1 MAKQE
6 FVISAIGIVAPG
18 AIGKEAFW
26 SFLEKGVSAISNV
39 EAFSTEKFS
48 VKLAGEVKN
57 FDPKIYLGQKGLRNL
72 DRSSLFLMTAAKL
85 ALDEAKLEI
94 TDANT
99 DEIGVSTGTTFP
111 HLWSMIEFDREVIK
125 DGLDFSNPALFPST
139 VLNAAS
145 SQVSIRFNIQGF
157 NTSVSTG
164 YTSSLQALK
173 YSLEALGTSRAK
185 IVLCGAVESLA
196 LSLYFGFYKLGYMA
210 GINGEALSCPFDK
223 RRNGPVLAEAAAM
236 FCVED
241 EKSAKAR
248 NAQIFAKIRSV
259 SCYFDGFRIGKIHPE
274 GEGLK
279 KAIKKALDEAGVAPS
294 DIDYISSCANSSQDL
309 DSIEVKV
316 LKNIFGDNLSKIP
329 VSSIKSILG
338 ETLSASG
345 ALQIASCIGAMQ
357 RGVIPPTINYK
368 EKDAEC
374 DIDCVSNHAQKKDV
388 KLALVVSFGPGGY
401 NGACILEKVESRE

>member
-26 SFLEKGVSAISNV
+26 NSLENGVSAISNI
-39 EAFSTEKFS
+39 ESFPTDKFP
-48 VKLAGEVKN
+48 VHLAGEVKN

-72 DRSSLFLMTAAKL
+72 DRSSLFLMTAAKF
-85 ALDEAKLEI
+85 AIDEAKLEI
-94 TDANT
+94 TEANT

-111 HLWSMIEFDREVIK
+111 HLGSMIQFDSEVLK
-125 DGLDFSNPALFPST
+125 DGLEFSNPALFPAT

-145 SQVSIRFNIQGF
+145 SQVSIRFNIQGY
-157 NTSVSTG
+157 NASVSTG

-173 YSLEALGTSRAK
+173 YALESLNTGKAK
-185 IVLCGAVESLA
+185 TVFCGAVEALS

-210 GINGEALSCPFDK
+210 GLKGEALSCPFDK
-223 RRNGPVLAEAAAM
+223 RRNGPILAEAAAM

-241 EKSAKAR
+241 EKTAKSR
-248 NAQIFAKIRSV
+248 NAQIFAKIKSV
-259 SCYFDGFRIGKIHPE
+259 SCFFDGFRIGKIHPD
-274 GEGLK
+274 GEGLEIV
-279 KAIKKALDEAGVAPS
+279 IKNVLSEAAVSPS
-294 DIDYISSCANSSQDL
+294 EIDYISSCANSSQDL
-309 DSIEVKV
+309 DRIEVKV
-316 LKNIFGDNLSKIP
+316 LKNIFGDKLAQIP
-329 VSSIKSILG
+329 VSSIKSMLG

-374 DIDCVSNHAQKKDV
+374 DINCVPNRAQKKDV
-388 KLALVVSFGPGGY
+388 KIALVVSFGPGGY
-401 NGACILEKVESRE
+401 NGACILEKVESRG